1 MPRPKSTKP
10 RVAKPKI
17 TKPKL
22 ITQRERLRDVLLCA
36 ARLDQWMTLGEL
48 ARKTNYAEPSVS
60 AQLRHLR
67 KREYGGFIVNKRH
80 REVEE
85 TKRESTYEKVW
96 EYQMTYGL
104 CETPAG
110 APVVEAPAVN

>member
-1 MPRPKSTKP
+1 MSKPRSTKP
-10 RVAKPKI
+10 RIA
-17 TKPKL
+17 KPKL

-36 ARLDQWMTLGEL
+36 AGLDQWMTLGEL
-48 ARKTNYAEPSVS
+48 ARKTNYAEPSIS

-67 KREYGGFIVNKRH
+67 KREYGAFNVNKRL
-80 REVEE
+80 REVEQ
-85 TKRESTYEKVW
+85 TKRESSHEKVW

-110 APVVEAPAVN
+110 APVVEAPAAN